1 MKRSKEKCFPSSKSC
16 TSIKGCLKKEP
27 CDEKKPP
34 TPDEEECD
42 ANMDMKSSKS
52 IKFNFKNTDVF
63 EYSNGD
69 SRKKIKQHAS
79 RKMGKAPVTKDDG

>member
-1 MKRSKEKCFPSSKSC
+1 
-16 TSIKGCLKKEP
+16 
-27 CDEKKPP
+27 
-34 TPDEEECD
+34 
-42 ANMDMKSSKS
+42 MDMKSSKS

-79 RKMGKAPVTKDDG
+79 RKMGKAPVTNDDG